1 MKAVDV
7 YQDDLQPL
15 AIAVDMFRD
24 AAFGREG
31 GSLFTPSNPVWT
43 LANLQEMKR
52 RFLDSPD
59 TTSASFEEKF
69 KKQLAGADDGVLQ
82 LAAEALYVYF
92 MVAEQFLSRTKL
104 GGVRTVLGWM
114 QRQVQIPPEL
124 VAAAERGLTN
134 TGTFYNTNKP
144 FQIMYLL
151 RAALAWRT
159 LDSAARDAALAEPW
173 EFKKFV
179 KTVPE
184 ERGKPM
190 RMALLHMVFPDA
202 FEIIISSDHK
212 RRICRVFAEYAGN
225 EEDTDRKLRNIKQA
239 LNLPPKNIYS
249 FYREELTAKWD
260 PKEPDPP
267 PPPPKEIRVINPEP
281 VVGPL
286 PDLSGVAREMF
297 LDEDWL
303 AQVADTL
310 RDRRQI
316 ILHGGPGSGKTML
329 AKRLAACL
337 VDPSRIKLIQ
347 FHPAYSYEDFIEGL
361 RPKAAGGGV
370 AFEVRPGPLR
380 VAAATAASDPSHTHV
395 LIIDEI
401 NRANLARVL
410 GELVYL
416 LEYREEQITL
426 PYSGE
431 QFSLPSNLLIIGTM
445 NTADRSI
452 ALIDA
457 AIRRRFGF
465 FRLAAGEHPI
475 DEVLPRWL
483 DENKKDL
490 GWLDE
495 VVDKANALIGN
506 SDHAIGPAFFLR
518 KDLSEDVIRRVWE
531 RQVLPYLDEL
541 MHDRPDLRKQ
551 LSLDSL
557 RANVSKEVGTTSP

>member
-7 YQDDLQPL
+7 YQDDLKPL
-15 AIAVDMFRD
+15 AVAVDMFRD
-24 AAFGREG
+24 AAFGRDG

-52 RFLDSPD
+52 RFLDAPD
-59 TTSASFEEKF
+59 TSGASFEEKF
-69 KKQLAGADDGVLQ
+69 KRQLAGADDGTLQ
-82 LAAEALYVYF
+82 LAAEALFVYF
-92 MVAEQFLSRTKL
+92 TVSEKILARTKL
-104 GGVRTVLGWM
+104 AGVRTVLGWM
-114 QRQVQIPPEL
+114 QRPVQIPPEL
-124 VAAAERGLTN
+124 VAAAEQGLTN

-144 FQIMYLL
+144 FQLMYLI

-159 LDSAARDAALAEPW
+159 IDTAARDAALADPW

-190 RMALLHMVFPDA
+190 RMALLHMVFPEA

-212 RRICRVFAEYAGN
+212 RRICRVFAEHAGDD
-225 EEDTDRKLRNIKQA
+225 EDTDRKLRNIKAA
-239 LNLPPKNIYS
+239 LKLPPKNIYS
-249 FYREELTAKWD
+249 FYRDELTAKWD
-260 PKEPDPP
+260 PKDAEPEPLPP
-267 PPPPKEIRVINPEP
+267 PPPPP
-281 VVGPL
+281 PL
-286 PDLSGVAREMF
+286 PPPLQLNHVAAEMF

-303 AQVADTL
+303 EQVSETL
-310 RDRRQI
+310 LDRRQI

-329 AKRLAACL
+329 AKRLAACYA
-337 VDPSRIKLIQ
+337 DPSRIKLIQ

-380 VAAATAASDPSHTHV
+380 VAAAAAASDPSHTHV

-416 LEYREEQITL
+416 LEYRGEQITL

-431 QFSLPSNLLIIGTM
+431 QFSLPPNLLIIGTM

-465 FRLAAGEHPI
+465 FRLAAGEDPI
-475 DEVLPRWL
+475 QGVLPKWL
-483 DENKKDL
+483 DKHKQHL
-490 GWLDE
+490 GWLDL
-495 VVDKANALIGN
+495 VVDKANELIGN

-518 KDLSEDVIRRVWE
+518 PDLAEDVIRRVWE

-541 MHDRPDLRKQ
+541 IHDRPDLRNQ
-551 LSLDSL
+551 LTLDAL
-557 RANVSKEVGTTSP
+557 RACLPNEAGTEAK